1 MESIGLLMLKKMTII
16 HLTITK
22 RVKLTETLNKTRVP
36 QLEGLFLLKNKE
48 LMGRTQIAL

>member
-1 MESIGLLMLKKMTII
+1 MESTGLLMSKKMIII

-36 QLEGLFLLKNKE
+36 QLEELFPLKNKE
-48 LMGRTQIAL
+48 LMGRTQIA